1 MKQTITEILQNAPY
15 KVHMFVKDCNTEQFF
30 ISEKLDDTFSSA
42 SLIKVP
48 ILLAVL
54 NYVESNNLSLEQ
66 EIKIAPEEWVDFS
79 VISEQRL
86 EQSTIYELLVWMTIT
101 SDNTATNVLI
111 DFLGMEA
118 LNQYFRQIGLLQT
131 TIQRKMMDFERLAKG
146 LDNTTTASD
155 MALLFSRI
163 YRRDLLSSV
172 FSELTLEIL
181 SRQRVHESLK
191 RYLVDDVKLAHKTG
205 GLDTVDHDVGI
216 VYSSSGDYLI
226 GVFVTEVTNNDHARQ
241 LIGRISKV
249 VYDYLVK
256 RKETIE

>member
-1 MKQTITEILQNAPY
+1 
-15 KVHMFVKDCNTEQFF
+15 MFVKDCKMEQFL
-30 ISEKLDDTFSSA
+30 ISEKLEDTFSSA

-54 NYVESNNLSLEQ
+54 NYLESNNQSLEQ
-66 EIKIAPEEWVDFS
+66 EIEIAPEEWVDFS

-86 EQSTIYELLVWMTIT
+86 KQSTIYELLVWMIIT

-111 DFLGMEA
+111 NYLGMDA
-118 LNQYFRQIGLLQT
+118 LNHYFRQIGLKKT
-131 TIQRKMMDFERLAKG
+131 TIQRKMMDFEEVENG
-146 LDNTTTASD
+146 FDNITSASD

-163 YRRDLLSSV
+163 YRRDLLSSA
-172 FSELTLEIL
+172 FSELTIDIL
-181 SRQRVHESLK
+181 SRQRIHESLS

-205 GLDTVDHDVGI
+205 GLETADHDVGI
-216 VYSSSGDYLI
+216 VYSNSGDYLI

-249 VYDYLVK
+249 VYEYLVK
-256 RKETIE
+256 RKERIE

>member
-1 MKQTITEILQNAPY
+1 MERTIKQMLQETPY
-15 KVHMFVKDCNTEQFF
+15 KVHMFVKEPKTEQFF
-30 ISEKLDDTFSSA
+30 MNERLEEVFQSA

-54 NYVESNNLSLEQ
+54 NYLENNNKSLEQ
-66 EIKIAPEEWVDFS
+66 EMKIAPEEWVDFS

-86 EQSTIYELLVWMTIT
+86 EQSTIYELLVWMIIT

-111 DFLGMEA
+111 DFLGMDV
-118 LNQYFRQIGLLQT
+118 LNQYFREIGLLHT
-131 TIQRKMMDFERLAKG
+131 TIQRKMMDVERLAKG
-146 LDNTTTASD
+146 FDNTTSARD
-155 MALLFSRI
+155 MAQLFSRI
-163 YRRDLLSSV
+163 YRRDLLSPA

-216 VYSSSGDYLI
+216 VYSSTGDYLI
-226 GVFVTEVTNNDHARQ
+226 GVFITEVTNNDQARQ

-249 VYDYLVK
+249 VYDDLVK
-256 RKETIE
+256 RKGMIK

>member
-15 KVHMFVKDCNTEQFF
+15 KVHMFVKDCKTEQFF
-30 ISEKLDDTFSSA
+30 ISEKLEDTFSSA

-48 ILLAVL
+48 ILLGVL
-54 NYVESNNLSLEQ
+54 NYLDGNNQSLEQ
-66 EIKIAPEEWVDFS
+66 EIKVAPEEWVDFS

-86 EQSTIYELLVWMTIT
+86 EQSTIYELLVWMIIT

-111 DFLGMEA
+111 DFLGMDA
-118 LNQYFRQIGLLQT
+118 LNQYFRQIGLKQT
-131 TIQRKMMDFERLAKG
+131 TIQRKMMDFVRLEKG
-146 LDNTTTASD
+146 FDNTTSASD

-163 YRRDLLSSV
+163 YRRDLLSSA
-172 FSELTLEIL
+172 FSELTLDIL
-181 SRQRVHESLK
+181 SRQRIHESLS

-205 GLDTVDHDVGI
+205 GLETVDHDAGI

-249 VYDYLVK
+249 VYEYLVK
-256 RKETIE
+256 RKERIE

>member
-1 MKQTITEILQNAPY
+1 MKQTITRILQKAPY
-15 KVHMFVKDCNTEQFF
+15 KVHMFVKDCKTEHFF
-30 ISEKLDDTFSSA
+30 ISEKLEDPFSSA

-48 ILLAVL
+48 ILFAVL

-86 EQSTIYELLVWMTIT
+86 EQSTIYELLVWMIIT

-111 DFLGMEA
+111 DFLGMDT

-146 LDNTTTASD
+146 FDNTTTARD
-155 MALLFSRI
+155 MALLFARI
-163 YRRDLLSSV
+163 YRRDLLSSA
-172 FSELTLEIL
+172 FSEVAIGIL
-181 SRQRVHESLK
+181 SRQRVYESLK
-191 RYLVDDVKLAHKTG
+191 RYLVDDVKVAHKTG

-216 VYSSSGDYLI
+216 VYNSSRDYLI
-226 GVFVTEVTNNDHARQ
+226 GVFVTEVTSNDHARQ

-256 RKETIE
+256 RKEMKE

>member
-15 KVHMFVKDCNTEQFF
+15 KMHMFVKDCQTEQFF
-30 ISEKLDDTFSSA
+30 ISEKLEDTFSSA

-54 NYVESNNLSLEQ
+54 HYLESNNQSLEQ
-66 EIKIAPEEWVDFS
+66 EMKIAPEAWVDFS

-86 EQSTIYELLVWMTIT
+86 EHSTIYELLVWMIIT

-111 DFLGMEA
+111 DFLGMDA
-118 LNQYFRQIGLLQT
+118 LNHYFRQIGLKQT
-131 TIQRKMMDFERLAKG
+131 TIQRKMMDFTRLEQG
-146 LDNTTTASD
+146 FENTTSASD

-163 YRRDLLSSV
+163 YRRDLLSSA
-172 FSELTLEIL
+172 FSELTIDIL
-181 SRQRVHESLK
+181 SRQRIHESLS

-205 GLDTVDHDVGI
+205 GLDSVDHDTGI

-226 GVFVTEVTNNDHARQ
+226 GVFVTEVTNNDYARQ

-249 VYDYLVK
+249 VYEYLVK
-256 RKETIE
+256 RKELIE

>member
-15 KVHMFVKDCNTEQFF
+15 KVHMFVKDCKTEQFF
-30 ISEKLDDTFSSA
+30 ISEKLEDAFSSA

-54 NYVESNNLSLEQ
+54 NYLESNNKSIEQ
-66 EIKIAPEEWVDFS
+66 EIKIAPEEWGDFS
-79 VISEQRL
+79 VISEQHL
-86 EQSTIYELLVWMTIT
+86 EQCTIYELLVWMIIK

-131 TIQRKMMDFERLAKG
+131 TIQRKMMDFERLAKD
-146 LDNTTTASD
+146 LDNTTSARD

-163 YRRDLLSSV
+163 YRKDLLSSA
-172 FSELTLEIL
+172 FSELTLDIL

-216 VYSSSGDYLI
+216 VYNNSRDYLI
-226 GVFVTEVTNNDHARQ
+226 GVFVTEVTNNDDARQ
-241 LIGRISKV
+241 LIGRLSKV

-256 RKETIE
+256 RKEMIE

>member
-1 MKQTITEILQNAPY
+1 MKQTITQILQKAPY
-15 KVHMFVKDCNTEQFF
+15 KVHMFVKDCETEHFF
-30 ISEKLDDTFSSA
+30 ISERLEDPFSSA

-86 EQSTIYELLVWMTIT
+86 EQSTIYELLVWMIIM

-111 DFLGMEA
+111 DVLGMDT

-146 LDNTTTASD
+146 FDNTTTARD

-163 YRRDLLSSV
+163 YRRDLFSSA
-172 FSELTLEIL
+172 FSELTIGIL

-205 GLDTVDHDVGI
+205 GLDTVNHDVGI
-216 VYSSSGDYLI
+216 VYNSSGDYLI

-249 VYDYLVK
+249 VYDNLVK
-256 RKETIE
+256 RKEMKE

>member
-1 MKQTITEILQNAPY
+1 MKQTITQILQKSPY
-15 KVHMFVKDCNTEQFF
+15 KVHMFVKDCQTEHFF
-30 ISEKLDDTFSSA
+30 ISEKQEDTFSSA

-48 ILLAVL
+48 LLLAVL
-54 NYVESNNLSLEQ
+54 NYFESNNLSLKQ

-79 VISEQRL
+79 VISEQRI
-86 EQSTIYELLVWMTIT
+86 EQCTIYELLVWMIIT

-111 DFLGMEA
+111 DFLGMDT
-118 LNQYFRQIGLLQT
+118 LNQYFREIGLVQT

-146 LDNTTTASD
+146 FDNTTSASD

-163 YRRDLLSSV
+163 YRRDLLSSA
-172 FSELTLEIL
+172 FSELTIDIL

-216 VYSSSGDYLI
+216 VYNSSGDYLI

-256 RKETIE
+256 RKGMVE

>member
-1 MKQTITEILQNAPY
+1 MKQAIIEILKNAPY
-15 KVHMFVKDCNTEQFF
+15 KVHMFVKDCKTEQFL
-30 ISEKLDDTFSSA
+30 ISEKLEDTFSSA

-54 NYVESNNLSLEQ
+54 NYLESNNQSLEQ

-86 EQSTIYELLVWMTIT
+86 EQSTIYELLVWMIIT

-111 DFLGMEA
+111 DFLGMDA
-118 LNQYFRQIGLLQT
+118 LNHYFHQIGLQQT
-131 TIQRKMMDFERLAKG
+131 TIQRKMMDFEKLVKG
-146 LDNTTTASD
+146 FDNTTSASD

-163 YRRDLLSSV
+163 YRRDLLSST
-172 FSELTLEIL
+172 FSELTIDIL
-181 SRQRVHESLK
+181 SRQRMHESLS

-205 GLDTVDHDVGI
+205 GLETVDHDAGI
-216 VYSSSGDYLI
+216 VYNSSGDYLI

-249 VYDYLVK
+249 VYEYLVK
-256 RKETIE
+256 RKERIE

>member
-1 MKQTITEILQNAPY
+1 MKQTITDILQNAPY
-15 KVHMFVKDCNTEQFF
+15 KVHMFVKDCKTEQFF
-30 ISEKLDDTFSSA
+30 ISEKLEDTFSSA

-86 EQSTIYELLVWMTIT
+86 EQCTIYELLVWMIIT

-131 TIQRKMMDFERLAKG
+131 IIQRKMMGFERLAKG
-146 LDNTTTASD
+146 FDNTTTASD

-163 YRRDLLSSV
+163 YRRDLLSSA

-216 VYSSSGDYLI
+216 VYSSSGDYII
-226 GVFVTEVTNNDHARQ
+226 GVFVTEVINNDHAMQ
-241 LIGRISKV
+241 LIGRLSKV

-256 RKETIE
+256 RKEMIE

>member
-1 MKQTITEILQNAPY
+1 MRQMITQILQKAPY
-15 KVHMFVKDCNTEQFF
+15 KVHMFVKDCKTEHFF
-30 ISEKLDDTFSSA
+30 ISEKLEDTFSSA

-54 NYVESNNLSLEQ
+54 NYVENNNLSLEQ

-79 VISEQRL
+79 VISEQHL
-86 EQSTIYELLVWMTIT
+86 EQSTIYELLVWMIIT

-111 DFLGMEA
+111 DFLGMDA

-146 LDNTTTASD
+146 FDNTTTAND

-163 YRRDLLSSV
+163 YRRDLLSPV
-172 FSELTLEIL
+172 FNKLTLEIL

-241 LIGRISKV
+241 LIGHISKV
-249 VYDYLVK
+249 VYDYFVK
-256 RKETIE
+256 REEMIE

>member
-1 MKQTITEILQNAPY
+1 MRQTISQILQKAPY
-15 KVHMFVKDCNTEQFF
+15 NVHMYVKDCKTEQFF
-30 ISEKLDDTFSSA
+30 ISEKLEDTFSSA

-54 NYVESNNLSLEQ
+54 NYLENNNQSLEQ

-86 EQSTIYELLVWMTIT
+86 EQSTIYELLVWMIIT
-101 SDNTATNVLI
+101 SDNTATNLLI
-111 DFLGMEA
+111 DFLGMDA

-146 LDNTTTASD
+146 FDNTTSARD

-163 YRRDLLSSV
+163 YRRDLLSLA
-172 FSELTLEIL
+172 FSDLTIDIL

-216 VYSSSGDYLI
+216 VYNSSGDYLI

-256 RKETIE
+256 RKEMIE

>member
-1 MKQTITEILQNAPY
+1 MKQEITQLLQETPY
-15 KVHMFVKDCNTEQFF
+15 KVHMFVKDPQTEYFF
-30 ISEKLDDTFSSA
+30 IHEKLEDVFSSA

-54 NYVESNNLSLEQ
+54 SYLESNNKSLDQ
-66 EIKIAPEEWVDFS
+66 AIKIIPEEWVDFS

-86 EQSTIYELLVWMTIT
+86 QQSTIYELLVWMIIT

-111 DFLGMEA
+111 DFIGMDA

-131 TIQRKMMDFERLAKG
+131 TVQRKMMDFEKLAKG
-146 LDNTTTASD
+146 FDNRTSAHD
-155 MALLFSRI
+155 MAQLFSRI
-163 YRRDLLSSV
+163 YQRDLLTPP
-172 FSELTLEIL
+172 FSELAIEIL

-216 VYSSSGDYLI
+216 VYSSAGDYLI
-226 GVFVTEVTNNDHARQ
+226 GVFVTEVTNNDQARQ

-249 VYDYLVK
+249 VYDWLVK
-256 RKETIE
+256 RRETIE

>member
-1 MKQTITEILQNAPY
+1 MKQTVTEILQNAPY
-15 KVHMFVKDCNTEQFF
+15 KVHMFVKDCKTEQFF
-30 ISEKLDDTFSSA
+30 ISEKLEDMFSSA

-48 ILLAVL
+48 ILHAVL
-54 NYVESNNLSLEQ
+54 NYLESNNQSLEQ

-86 EQSTIYELLVWMTIT
+86 EQSTIYELLVWMIIT
-101 SDNTATNVLI
+101 SDNTATNVII
-111 DFLGMEA
+111 DFLGMDA
-118 LNQYFRQIGLLQT
+118 LNHYFRQIGLKQT
-131 TIQRKMMDFERLAKG
+131 IIQRKMMDFEKLAKG
-146 LDNTTTASD
+146 FDNTTSASD

-163 YRRDLLSSV
+163 YRRDLLSSA
-172 FSELTLEIL
+172 FSELTIDIL
-181 SRQRVHESLK
+181 SRQRIHESLS

-205 GLDTVDHDVGI
+205 GLETVDHDVGI

-249 VYDYLVK
+249 VYEYLVK
-256 RKETIE
+256 RKERIE

>member
-1 MKQTITEILQNAPY
+1 MKQTITQILQKAPY
-15 KVHMFVKDCNTEQFF
+15 KVHMFVKDCKTEHFY
-30 ISEKLDDTFSSA
+30 ISEKIEDTFSSA

-54 NYVESNNLSLEQ
+54 NYVENNNLSLEQ
-66 EIKIAPEEWVDFS
+66 EIMIAPEEWVDFS

-86 EQSTIYELLVWMTIT
+86 ELSTIYELLVWMIIT

-111 DFLGMEA
+111 DFLGMDT
-118 LNQYFRQIGLLQT
+118 LNQYFREIGLLQT
-131 TIQRKMMDFERLAKG
+131 TVQRKMMDFERLAKG
-146 LDNTTTASD
+146 FDNTTSARD

-163 YRRDLLSSV
+163 YRRDLLSSA
-172 FSELTLEIL
+172 FSDLTIDIL

-191 RYLVDDVKLAHKTG
+191 RYLVDEVKLAHKTG

-226 GVFVTEVTNNDHARQ
+226 GVFITEVTNNDHARQ

-256 RKETIE
+256 RKEMIE

>member
-15 KVHMFVKDCNTEQFF
+15 KVHMFVKDCKTEQFF
-30 ISEKLDDTFSSA
+30 ISEKLEDAFSSA

-54 NYVESNNLSLEQ
+54 NYIESNNQSLEQ
-66 EIKIAPEEWVDFS
+66 EFEIAPEEWVDFS

-86 EQSTIYELLVWMTIT
+86 EQSTIYELLVWMIIT

-111 DFLGMEA
+111 DFLGMDA
-118 LNQYFRQIGLLQT
+118 LNHYFRQIGLKQT
-131 TIQRKMMDFERLAKG
+131 TIQRKMMDFEKLVKG
-146 LDNTTTASD
+146 FDNTTSASD

-163 YRRDLLSSV
+163 YRRDLLSPA
-172 FSELTLEIL
+172 FCELTIDIL
-181 SRQRVHESLK
+181 SRQRIHESLS

-205 GLDTVDHDVGI
+205 GLETVDHDAGI

-249 VYDYLVK
+249 VYEYLVK
-256 RKETIE
+256 RKERIE

>member
-1 MKQTITEILQNAPY
+1 MKQAIKQMLQETPF
-15 KVHMFVKDCNTEQFF
+15 KVQMFVKDCKTEHFI
-30 ISEKLDDTFSSA
+30 ISEKLDGIFSSA

-48 ILLAVL
+48 ILIAVL
-54 NYVESNNLSLEQ
+54 NYVESNNISLEQ
-66 EIKIAPEEWVDFS
+66 VIKIAPEEWVEFS

-86 EQSTIYELLVWMTIT
+86 EQSTIYELLVWMIIT

-111 DFLGMEA
+111 DFLGISG
-118 LNQYFRQIGLLQT
+118 LNQYFREIGLSHT

-146 LDNTTTASD
+146 IDNTTSARD
-155 MALLFSRI
+155 MAQLFSRI
-163 YRRDLLSSV
+163 YRRNLLSPA
-172 FSELTLEIL
+172 FSELTLNIL

-205 GLDTVDHDVGI
+205 GLETVDHDVGI

-226 GVFVTEVTNNDHARQ
+226 GVFVTEVTNNDYARQ

-249 VYDYLVK
+249 AYDYLVK
-256 RKETIE
+256 REGMIK

>member
-15 KVHMFVKDCNTEQFF
+15 KVHMFVKDCKTEQFF
-30 ISEKLDDTFSSA
+30 ISEKLEDAFSSA

-48 ILLAVL
+48 ILLAIL
-54 NYVESNNLSLEQ
+54 HYLESNNQSLEQ
-66 EIKIAPEEWVDFS
+66 ELQIAPEAWVDFS

-86 EQSTIYELLVWMTIT
+86 EQSTIYELLVWMIIT

-111 DFLGMEA
+111 DFLGMDA
-118 LNQYFRQIGLLQT
+118 LNHYFRQIGLKQT
-131 TIQRKMMDFERLAKG
+131 IIQRKMMDFERLEKG
-146 LDNTTTASD
+146 FDNTTSASD

-163 YRRDLLSSV
+163 YRRDLLSSA
-172 FSELTLEIL
+172 FSELTLDIL
-181 SRQRVHESLK
+181 SRQRIHESLS

-205 GLDTVDHDVGI
+205 GLDTVDHDAGI

-249 VYDYLVK
+249 VYEYLVK
-256 RKETIE
+256 RKELIE

>member
-1 MKQTITEILQNAPY
+1 MKQIITQILQKAPY
-15 KVHMFVKDCNTEQFF
+15 KVHVFVKDCKTERFF
-30 ISEKLDDTFSSA
+30 ISEKLEDTFSSA

-54 NYVESNNLSLEQ
+54 NYVENNNLSLVQ

-79 VISEQRL
+79 VISEQHL
-86 EQSTIYELLVWMTIT
+86 EQSTIYELLVWMIIT

-111 DFLGMEA
+111 DFLGMDA
-118 LNQYFRQIGLLQT
+118 LNQYFRQIGLQQT

-146 LDNTTTASD
+146 FDNTTTASD

-163 YRRDLLSSV
+163 YRGDLLSPA
-172 FSELTLEIL
+172 FNELTLDIL

-205 GLDTVDHDVGI
+205 SLDTVDHDVGI
-216 VYSSSGDYLI
+216 VYSNSGDYLI
-226 GVFVTEVTNNDHARQ
+226 GVFITEVTNNDQARQ

-256 RKETIE
+256 RKEMIE